1 MRKTPA
7 ATPAG
12 SARPSL
18 RAGGRLARPSA
29 PSPSYYYSY
38 YTAGYLEERPSI
50 LAFYLVI
57 FLTTLIIGGF
67 AMTLFF
73 AYARELA
80 RPRVTTGTTTKTT
93 TNDTQVASALPTLI
107 ISKLPAHR
115 RGVAVTSS
123 SPLPKASNRSSKN
136 RRRRRHKT
144 TSSERPKHNAT
155 TTAERARRGNSDF
168 TTVSDGSDRTL
179 DKSTP
184 SRIDQTAER
193 GPTELSSWVT
203 LEQLTAN
210 TTGTTDTTFSAP
222 SRVPV
227 TATPLGKWPGLVYDV
242 PPADETNATGP
253 SLSYDPE
260 EIAGGR
266 DTDSTSSTYSA
277 PGPPPDTTTPIGEW
291 PGLFGDVLPA
301 DDTNATGASFN
312 YDPDEVAGRDTDSSS
327 STSSAPSPAAASE
340 LAKPVD
346 EWGRLYE
353 DEIGVNGTNA
363 EGSILASQMG

>member
-73 AYARELA
+73 
-80 RPRVTTGTTTKTT
+80 
-93 TNDTQVASALPTLI
+93 
-107 ISKLPAHR
+107 
-115 RGVAVTSS
+115 VTSS

-155 TTAERARRGNSDF
+155 TTAERARRGNSDS
-168 TTVSDGSDRTL
+168 TTASDGPDRTL
-179 DKSTP
+179 DKSAP

-222 SRVPV
+222 SRAPV
-227 TATPLGKWPGLVYDV
+227 TTTPLGKWPGLVYDV

-327 STSSAPSPAAASE
+327 STSSAPSPAAAKLENALISSNVYCVYSFRRQNSSE
-340 LAKPVD
+340 ALARP
-346 EWGRLYE
+346 RRAR
-353 DEIGVNGTNA
+353 T
-363 EGSILASQMG
+363 S